1 MQWTPAHDSVEA
13 DDDHNDKSESAE
25 IDNDDDLVSIKD
37 WYTGQFAEVHQ
48 DFLYVTFA
56 CVDEQFQAHNLW
68 KVLPEVFWLCEPGG
82 GKDFLDV
89 THACVD
95 EQFQAHQLWKVLPE
109 VEWFWE
115 PGGGID
121 FLDVTLACVDE
132 QIQAHKVILSA
143 GFSFF

>member
-1 MQWTPAHDSVEA
+1 MKWTHAKDYVEA

-25 IDNDDDLVSIKD
+25 IDNDTGIGGLSGGSSRFLVC
-37 WYTGQFAEVHQ
+37 YF
-48 DFLYVTFA
+48 
-56 CVDEQFQAHNLW
+56 CMQFQAHQLR
-68 KVLPEVFWLCEPGG
+68 KVLPEVFRLFEPGG